1 MHIEKLTMSA
11 KMIYIKKWRKLM
23 EICSNV
29 YLISGNSRLFCAI
42 NFNTVRFDCCNADK
56 MISLRHLILTITR
69 FIVRVE

>member
-1 MHIEKLTMSA
+1 
-11 KMIYIKKWRKLM
+11 M

-42 NFNTVRFDCCNADK
+42 NFNTVWFDCCNADK